1 MIRRNRDQAIAAIRG
16 SSRPFFS
23 VILLLSSLFFAPRKW
38 DHQAQRQRAAMTIAA
53 ILQGKGRD
61 VVQVQSTD
69 SVLSVVTLLADR
81 RIGCVPVVDGGQ
93 VVGIFSE
100 RDVVYR
106 LAQQGAEAL
115 NHTVADV
122 MTRPAITIDD
132 QMPVIHALS
141 LMTKRRIRHL
151 PVVKGSDL
159 IGLVSIGD
167 LVKFRIDNIESEA
180 AALRDYIQTA

>member
-1 MIRRNRDQAIAAIRG
+1 
-16 SSRPFFS
+16 
-23 VILLLSSLFFAPRKW
+23 
-38 DHQAQRQRAAMTIAA
+38 MTIAA
-53 ILQGKGRD
+53 ILQGKGCD